1 VKCAPP
7 KSVRVKSYTRGAGKR
22 KRRRR
27 RKKTPAGGYW
37 TCVELGSGRVCGVHH
52 RKLTG
57 AVAHRRKL
65 DRAGRDYRAR
75 HGGALRRWYVE
86 KRGG

>member
-7 KSVRVKSYTRGAGKR
+7 KSVRVKSHTRGAGKR

-27 RKKTPAGGYW
+27 RKQTPAGAYW
-37 TCVELGSGRVCGVHH
+37 TCVQLGTGRTCGVHH
-52 RKLTG
+52 RKMTG
-57 AVAHRRKL
+57 AVAHRQKL
-65 DRAGRDYRAR
+65 DRAARDYRAR
-75 HGGALRRWYVE
+75 HGGGVKRWHVE